1 MTQYAEATA
10 VRLTRE
16 GSLHESKL
24 LAAAATVAALI
35 VPAVALGQTTV
46 QAPTKQCSV
55 TAFGPG
61 FAFKQGG
68 HIVMN
73 YGGGTSCQGGVGSK
87 TLTVVEQVLGQDRHT
102 WFNISGSML
111 HAGPS
116 PANPV
121 RASAQRAAF
130 LGHVYRTVAMAH
142 DVAPNGFAGCSLH
155 HPPACTATYNITAR
169 GKAMAP

>member
-1 MTQYAEATA
+1 MK
-10 VRLTRE
+10 
-16 GSLHESKL
+16 SKL
-24 LAAAATVAALI
+24 LAAATIVAALI
-35 VPAVALGQTTV
+35 VPAVAPGQTTV

-61 FAFKQGG
+61 FAFKPAG

-116 PANPV
+116 PGNPV
-121 RASAQRAAF
+121 RASAQRPAF

-155 HPPACTATYNITAR
+155 HPPACTVTYNITAR